1 MGKEDTVWR
10 FIYDE
15 FVSKF
20 EKLLD
25 GSPGSNVY
33 YRPRPYRNAA
43 VRLRACSM
51 EDFKGRYDT
60 VVGIAGLNVF
70 RFPADEIP
78 GCDLLSDSG
87 TTTMTME
94 QWSRLLLGDEAYG
107 SNAGY
112 FELKDQILDTF
123 GEFFERDYRHKDRE
137 NVFIFHQGRAAER
150 ALFYT
155 LSRAVD
161 PRPHREL
168 SAGIEPELRETLESE
183 FDAWDEGR
191 KPFYVIPS
199 NSHFDTTEAN
209 IEHGDVNVVALNIP
223 CEEASDKA
231 SDYPFKGNM
240 NVALLKSLLEHERE
254 RVPIIYLTITNNTGG
269 GQPVSMENIKVVAAL
284 ARENGIPL
292 FFDACR
298 FAENAW
304 FIQQKEDGYAGKSVA
319 EIVREMFGH
328 VDGFHISFKKDGL
341 VNIGGGI
348 VVKEGGNFD
357 KAYPTLRD
365 RLTDYQILAEG
376 HPTYGGLAGRDL
388 LGIAEGLR
396 TVTEQKYLDARI
408 GQTGRFAKRLTD
420 YNIPI
425 IEPPGGHAVYI
436 DVDRFFDVP
445 ESERDPGDF
454 RGIAVTGLL
463 LIAGHR
469 LCELGVFTFGK
480 NKNGKSIPPNP
491 WVNNIRGAIPRMTY
505 EDQDLFALAEAI
517 RILYENRDKIPSV
530 KVEYGEGLG
539 LRHFK
544 SRFSFDISKK

>member
-1 MGKEDTVWR
+1 MGKDDKVWR

-15 FVSKF
+15 FVKKF
-20 EKLLD
+20 EELLD
-25 GSPGSNVY
+25 KSPPSNKY
-33 YRPRPYRNAA
+33 YRSRPYRNAA
-43 VRLRACSM
+43 VRFRTCSV
-51 EDFKGRYDT
+51 EDFEGRYDT
-60 VVGIAGLNVF
+60 LVGMAGLNVF

-112 FELKDQILDTF
+112 FELKDRILDTF
-123 GEFFERDYRHKDRE
+123 GEFFEREYRHKDRE
-137 NVFIFHQGRAAER
+137 NVFLFHQGRAAER

-155 LSRAVD
+155 ISRGIE
-161 PRPHREL
+161 PKPYREL
-168 SAGIEPELRETLESE
+168 SGGIERELRGVLESE
-183 FDAWDEGR
+183 FDAWEEGR

-209 IEHGDVNVVALNIP
+209 IEHKDVNIVALNIP
-223 CEEASDKA
+223 CEEAYDKV

-240 NVALLKSLLEHERE
+240 NVGLLKSLLENEKE

-269 GQPVSMENIKVVAAL
+269 GQPVSMENIKDVAEL
-284 ARENGIPL
+284 ARDSGIPL

-304 FIQQKEDGYAGKSVA
+304 FVQQKEDGYRDKSIG
-319 EIVREMFGH
+319 EIVREMFGY

-348 VVKEGGNFD
+348 VIKEGGNFD
-357 KAYPTLRD
+357 KVYPELRD
-365 RLTDYQILAEG
+365 RLTDFQILTEG

-396 TVTEQKYLDARI
+396 TVTVQKYLDARI
-408 GQTGRFAKRLTD
+408 GQTGRFAKRLLD

-425 IEPPGGHAVYI
+425 IEPPGGHAIYI
-436 DVDRFFDVP
+436 DVDRFFDVT

-469 LCELGVFTFGK
+469 LCELGVYTFGK
-480 NKNGKSIPPNP
+480 NKDGKCIPPNP
-491 WVNNIRGAIPRMTY
+491 WVNNVRGAIPRMTY

-517 RILYENRDKIPSV
+517 RILYEKRDKIPSV
-530 KVEYGEGLG
+530 KVEYGEELG
-539 LRHFK
+539 LRLFK
-544 SRFSFDISKK
+544 SRFSFVISE